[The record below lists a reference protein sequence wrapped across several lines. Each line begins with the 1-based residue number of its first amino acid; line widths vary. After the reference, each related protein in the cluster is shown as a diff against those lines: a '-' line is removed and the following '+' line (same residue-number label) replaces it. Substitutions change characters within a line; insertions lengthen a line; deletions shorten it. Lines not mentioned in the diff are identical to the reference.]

1 MKKGDLLMTFDQG
14 AIESKG
20 LKTIKPV
27 YEDVIVEKRE
37 TCQSRDVL
45 MTIVK

>member
-1 MKKGDLLMTFDQG
+1 MTFDQE

-20 LKTIKPV
+20 LQTITPV
-27 YEDVIVEKRE
+27 IITNTQAYEDVIVEKRS
-37 TCQSRDVL
+37 TCQPTDVM